1 MKNLGTEEFAPHC
14 SYGLCGSE
22 LSQVKGL
29 MVIRVE
35 FILWQ
40 RKPNVYHIHI
50 SRKGERWL
58 GYILVC
64 FLGEAEE
71 GATVCHKEDAN

>member
-50 SRKGERWL
+50 SRKRRKMAGLHSGVLFR
-58 GYILVC
+58 G
-64 FLGEAEE
+64 GRRR
-71 GATVCHKEDAN
+71 GNGMP